1 VAVSVVVSISRQ
13 EIDDLAISEGVL
25 GMHKEG
31 DVKIKITIVA
41 EVEDLQKVAQDIA
54 EEMSMTCDFLLSTID
69 LKRIGTTIEELKEG

>member
-1 VAVSVVVSISRQ
+1 
-13 EIDDLAISEGVL
+13 
-25 GMHKEG
+25 M
-31 DVKIKITIVA
+31 KIKITIVA